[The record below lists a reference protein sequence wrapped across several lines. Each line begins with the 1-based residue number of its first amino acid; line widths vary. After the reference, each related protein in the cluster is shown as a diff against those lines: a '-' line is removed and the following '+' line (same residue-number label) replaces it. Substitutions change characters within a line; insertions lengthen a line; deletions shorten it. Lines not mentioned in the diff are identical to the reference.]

1 MAQNTTQ
8 IIGTHALI
16 QKLHHLIQK
25 VARTETTVLISG
37 ESGTGKELVA
47 RKLHEQSLRNAQP
60 FVAVNCG
67 TIPGDL
73 LESEMFGHQKGSFT
87 GAIGHRPGM
96 FQLAHGGTMFLDE
109 IGEMNPVM
117 QVKFLR
123 VLQDREIRPVGA
135 DMPFKVD
142 VRVIAATNKD
152 LAHEVEAG
160 RFREDLFYR
169 LQVIPIMLPP
179 LRDRRS
185 DIPILIEHFLH
196 KHNEGRPYPITISEE
211 AMVLLWEYDWPGN
224 VRELENTLERLVI
237 LADSPVVR
245 PDQLPAN
252 IRSFLSEKKIPR
264 PKLSEEGMDLN
275 AAVEEFENRII
286 DEALRRTK
294 GNKQAAA
301 RLLGLKRTTLVAKLR
316 RKRDA
321 DYTAPQAYNY

>member
-1 MAQNTTQ
+1 MADKDPE
-8 IIGTHALI
+8 IVGTHSLI
-16 QKLHHLIQK
+16 QKLHHLITK
-25 VARTETTVLISG
+25 VSKTDSTVLITG

-47 RKLHEQSLRNAQP
+47 RKIHELSGRNDQP

-87 GAIGHRPGM
+87 GAVGHRPGM
-96 FQLAHGGTMFLDE
+96 FQLAHKGTMFLDE
-109 IGEMNPVM
+109 IGEMNPMM
-117 QVKFLR
+117 QVKLLR
-123 VLQDREIRPVGA
+123 VLQDKEIRPVGA
-135 DMPFKVD
+135 DMPFRVD

-152 LAHEVEAG
+152 LSAEVEAG
-160 RFREDLFYR
+160 RFREDLYYR
-169 LQVIPIMLPP
+169 LQVVPIPIPP
-179 LRDRRS
+179 LRERRS
-185 DIPILIEHFLH
+185 DIPTLIEHFLER
-196 KHNEGRPYPITISEE
+196 HNDNRPYPISISEE

-224 VRELENTLERLVI
+224 IRELENVIERLVI
-237 LADSPVVR
+237 LSDSPVVR
-245 PDQLPAN
+245 PDALPAN

-264 PKLSEEGMDLN
+264 PKLAEEGMDLN

-321 DYTAPQAYNY
+321 DYQMPHSYNY